1 VDTRFTTT
9 TAAANGRAGG
19 RMTMHRR
26 REREALRQAVAS
38 TAISATMAALDSLAE
53 IAASLETLRAG

>member
-1 VDTRFTTT
+1 
-9 TAAANGRAGG
+9 
-19 RMTMHRR
+19 MHRR